1 MIPRSIGKYDVM
13 DALGVGGMGT
23 VYRAF
28 DTTLERTVA
37 IKILQ
42 LDRGHDITPQE
53 LSARFRNEARA
64 VARLNHPAIVT
75 IFDYDDQDPVGAYIA
90 MEYING
96 CALDEYVK
104 LRPELHLED
113 AISAMQQVLA
123 GLAYAHRQGVIHRDI
138 KPSNLLVTRE
148 GLVKITDFGI
158 AKIGPRSQTQ
168 SGLIVGTPQYMAP
181 EQYMGGVVDHR
192 CDIHAAGAVLYELL
206 TGSPPFQGSAAE
218 VMYKVCHEV
227 PRPVSQV
234 NPLLPQAFDPVVA
247 KALDKIAANRYASAG
262 EFQEALRASWD
273 LISPRPPSSTLSDRA
288 RLVATV
294 ISRQPVVA
302 KAAPGSGLPAA
313 AGSTPVSGS
322 PPGGASSPIA
332 GSPRLATS
340 GSRLPAAS
348 GSSLLADSNSQRSPL
363 PASPPAAIATPP
375 SSGSRRER
383 KVGESGSLAAWSREQ
398 LADIERQLMA
408 IMGPVARVLVQDAA
422 ATTASRQELYRLL
435 ATYLKTPEERRR
447 FLQAGDLGAT
457 NPGEPPLRTTNAI
470 LFGNIVGRP
479 LTPEATQRATL
490 LLARYVG
497 PIAGLLTR
505 KAAQTASDEAQLYSL
520 LAEKVTDVRER
531 ERFLMEAGRQR

>member
-1 MIPRSIGKYDVM
+1 MIPRSIGKYDIM
-13 DALGVGGMGT
+13 DALGIGGMGT

-37 IKILQ
+37 LKILQ
-42 LDRGHDITPQE
+42 LDRGHDVTPQE

-75 IFDYDDQDPVGAYIA
+75 IFDYDDQDPIGAYIV

-104 LRPELHLED
+104 QRPELHMED

-181 EQYMGGVVDHR
+181 EQYLGGVVDHR

-206 TGSPPFQGSAAE
+206 SGAPPFQGTTAE

-227 PRPVSQV
+227 PKPVSSA
-234 NPLLPQAFDPVVA
+234 NPLLPQVFDPVVA
-247 KALDKIAANRYASAG
+247 RALDKVAANRYATAG
-262 EFQEALRASWD
+262 EFQEALRVSWD
-273 LISPRPPSSTLSDRA
+273 TMSTRPPSPTMSDRA
-288 RLVATV
+288 RMIATA
-294 ISRQPVVA
+294 ISRQPVGP
-302 KAAPGSGLPAA
+302 KAAAA
-313 AGSTPVSGS
+313 SGS
-322 PPGGASSPIA
+322 PPAVQA
-332 GSPRLATS
+332 
-340 GSRLPAAS
+340 PA
-348 GSSLLADSNSQRSPL
+348 
-363 PASPPAAIATPP
+363 
-375 SSGSRRER
+375 SSGSRRGR
-383 KVGESGSLAAWSREQ
+383 NVADSRSLAAWSRDQ
-398 LADIERQLMA
+398 LAEIERQLMA

-435 ATYLKTPEERRR
+435 ASYLKTPEERRL
-447 FLQAGDLGAT
+447 FLQAGEDAST
-457 NPGEPPLRTTNAI
+457 DPGEPPLRAANVITFA
-470 LFGNIVGRP
+470 NIVGRP

-490 LLARYVG
+490 LLARYLG

-505 KAAQTASDEAQLYSL
+505 KAAQTAIDEAQLYSM
-520 LAEKVTDVRER
+520 LAEKVTDVTER
-531 ERFLMEAGRQR
+531 DRFIMEAGRQR

>member
-1 MIPRSIGKYDVM
+1 MIPRSIGKYDII
-13 DALGVGGMGT
+13 DALGIGGMGS

-37 IKILQ
+37 VKVLQ

-75 IFDYDDQDPVGAYIA
+75 IFDYDDQDPVGAYIV

-104 LRPELHLED
+104 QRPELHLED

-158 AKIGPRSQTQ
+158 AKITGPRSQTQ

-181 EQYMGGVVDHR
+181 EQYRGCVVDHR
-192 CDIHAAGAVLYELL
+192 CDIHSAGAVLYELL
-206 TGSPPFQGSAAE
+206 TGSPPFMGTAAE

-227 PRPVSQV
+227 PPPVSSV
-234 NPLLPQAFDPVVA
+234 NPALPKLFDAVVS
-247 KALDKIAANRYASAG
+247 KALDKVAANRYASAG
-262 EFQEALRASWD
+262 EFQEALRAGWEAMTSQ
-273 LISPRPPSSTLSDRA
+273 PPSPTMSNRA
-288 RLVATV
+288 RMIATA
-294 ISRQPVVA
+294 ISRQPVGP
-302 KAAPGSGLPAA
+302 KP
-313 AGSTPVSGS
+313 TPTSGS
-322 PPGGASSPIA
+322 PPAA
-332 GSPRLATS
+332 ARA
-340 GSRLPAAS
+340 PA
-348 GSSLLADSNSQRSPL
+348 
-363 PASPPAAIATPP
+363 

-383 KVGESGSLAAWSREQ
+383 NAADSGSLAAWSREQ
-398 LADIERQLMA
+398 LAEIERQLME

-422 ATTASRQELYRLL
+422 ATTASRQELYQLL
-435 ATYLKTPEERRR
+435 ANRLETPEERRR
-447 FLQAGDLGAT
+447 FLQAGGEYAFTD
-457 NPGEPPLRTTNAI
+457 PGEPPPRATNAI
-470 LFGNIVGRP
+470 VFSKIVGRP

-490 LLARYVG
+490 LLARYLG

-505 KAAQTASDEAQLYSL
+505 KAAQTAIDEAQLYSM
-520 LAEKVTDVRER
+520 LAEKVTDVGER
-531 ERFLMEAGRQR
+531 ERFITEAGRQR